1 MAWLSHAVTSN
12 TPLPEWQC
20 NPTTAYVLS
29 YTVNMHDETQHTSNV
44 VFFAK
49 PTTLGKVVCG
59 DAKLGAD
66 AGCLDVMMVAAPCAG
81 VDAQQNLY

>member
-1 MAWLSHAVTSN
+1 
-12 TPLPEWQC
+12 
-20 NPTTAYVLS
+20 
-29 YTVNMHDETQHTSNV
+29 MHDETQHTSNV